1 MSVSVPRIELPQEGS
16 SSLRSDYVAAM
27 SRMTTSVTILATNGP
42 AGRFGQ
48 TVSAVSSV
56 CADPPVLLAC
66 LYQHTPVSDAV
77 AVNGCF
83 AVNVLGE
90 DRRALA
96 DDFAGRTESRYQ
108 FGGEWRALRTGSPVL
123 PDAPAVF
130 DCEVSESTVVGTHVV
145 VFGRVV
151 AAVAPDDRDLP
162 DLTYRARAYGPRHGK
177 YQ

>member
-1 MSVSVPRIELPQEGS
+1 MSASVPRIELPQKGS

-27 SRMTTSVTILATNGP
+27 SLMTTSVTILATNGP

-66 LYQHTPVSDAV
+66 LYRHTPVSDAV

-83 AVNVLGE
+83 AVNVLGA
-90 DRRALA
+90 DMRGLA

-108 FGGEWRALRTGSPVL
+108 FGAEWRALRTGSPVL
-123 PDAPAVF
+123 PQAPAVF
-130 DCEVSESTVVGTHVV
+130 DCEVSESTLVGTHVV

-151 AAVAPDDRDLP
+151 AAVAREEDDLA
-162 DLTYRARAYGPRHGK
+162 DLTYRARAYGPRGGTH
-177 YQ
+177 Q